1 MADRN
6 EKPPC
11 AMCKLIRTYMLVAVP
26 MILIMYVQP
35 EFTRLKGVAL
45 TDLFASFI
53 GLMFV
58 LTVLWKAYQ
67 EYWKPKRDTARKNR
81 S

>member
-1 MADRN
+1 MAGKN

-35 EFTRLKGVAL
+35 EFTRLEGVAL

-53 GLMFV
+53 GFMFV

-67 EYWKPKRDTARKNR
+67 EYWKPKRDAARKNR

>member
-1 MADRN
+1 
-6 EKPPC
+6 
-11 AMCKLIRTYMLVAVP
+11 MCKLIRTYMLVAVP

-35 EFTRLKGVAL
+35 EFTSLEGVAL

-67 EYWKPKRDTARKNR
+67 EYWKPKRDAARKNR
-81 S
+81 P

>member
-1 MADRN
+1 
-6 EKPPC
+6 
-11 AMCKLIRTYMLVAVP
+11 MCKLIRTYMLVAVP

-35 EFTRLKGVAL
+35 EFTRLEGVAL

-53 GLMFV
+53 GFMFV

-67 EYWKPKRDTARKNR
+67 EYWKPKRDAARKNR

>member
-1 MADRN
+1 
-6 EKPPC
+6 
-11 AMCKLIRTYMLVAVP
+11 